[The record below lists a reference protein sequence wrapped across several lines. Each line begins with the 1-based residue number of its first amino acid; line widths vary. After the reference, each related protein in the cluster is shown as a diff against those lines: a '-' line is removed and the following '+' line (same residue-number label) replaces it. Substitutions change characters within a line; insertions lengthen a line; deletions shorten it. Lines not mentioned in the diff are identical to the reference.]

1 MKKLTV
7 FVLALSTLVVF
18 GCAQA
23 QQKPA
28 PPEQRLIPKE
38 SNIGFSQV
46 DIDEL
51 PESIKKVAS
60 ATEDRP
66 MVTWA
71 YANNNSYILLNTGQD
86 GENLKVNKVTQR
98 VPIQDFLWLD
108 VELKYT
114 DDDTAKDKD
123 GNRKLVAIKLEKTDK
138 TINGVGFELKEETG
152 DDKEEPVEEKQQ
164 AAPAPAAT
172 PSPAPTTRE
181 PANQARPAREIR
193 PTAPAGETTPEEEFN
208 REQTRENGDKQAEDE
223 EQPTPA
229 TPNGQ

>member
-7 FVLALSTLVVF
+7 FVLALSTLVIF

-38 SNIGFSQV
+38 STIGFSQV

-51 PESIKKVAS
+51 PDSIRKVAS
-60 ATEDRP
+60 VTEDRP

-71 YANNNSYILLNTGQD
+71 YDNNNSYILLNTGHNE
-86 GENLKVNKVTQR
+86 ENLKVSKVIQR
-98 VPIQDFLWLD
+98 VPVQDFLWLD
-108 VELKYT
+108 VQLEYT
-114 DDDTAKDKD
+114 DGDTAKDKD
-123 GNRKLVAIKLEKTDK
+123 DNRKLVAVRLEKTDK
-138 TINGVGFELKEETG
+138 AINGVGFELKEETG
-152 DDKEEPVEEKQQ
+152 DDKEEAAEEKQQ
-164 AAPAPAAT
+164 AAPAPT

-181 PANQARPAREIR
+181 PANQAAPVRENR
-193 PTAPAGETTPEEEFN
+193 QAAPTRETTPEEEPT
-208 REQTRENGDKQAEDE
+208 REQNQGNDEKQVEDE
-223 EQPTPA
+223 EQQTPA